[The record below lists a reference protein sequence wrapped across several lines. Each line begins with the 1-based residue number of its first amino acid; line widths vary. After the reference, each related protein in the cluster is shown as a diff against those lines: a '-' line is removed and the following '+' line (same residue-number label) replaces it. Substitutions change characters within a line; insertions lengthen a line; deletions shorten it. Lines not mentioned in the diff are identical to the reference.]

1 MRAPF
6 LLFGPFLLIWLA
18 ATAVWIW
25 AIVDVVKVPDD
36 SMFRAGNKLIWVL
49 VVVLTHVIGAI
60 IYFAVGRPEPGR
72 GSGPGAPLP
81 PPPGTRP

>member
-18 ATAVWIW
+18 ATAFWIW

-36 SMFRAGNKLIWVL
+36 SMFRAGSKLIWIL
-49 VVVLTHVIGAI
+49 VVVFTHVIGAI
-60 IYFAVGRPEPGR
+60 IYFLVGRPEPGR
-72 GSGPGAPLP
+72 RAGPPPP
-81 PPPGTRP
+81 PPPGTLP

>member
-18 ATAVWIW
+18 ATIFWIW

-36 SMFRAGNKLIWVL
+36 SMFRAGNKLIWIL
-49 VVVLTHVIGAI
+49 VVVLAHVIGAI
-60 IYFAVGRPEPGR
+60 IYFLVGRPESGGR
-72 GSGPGAPLP
+72 PGSGAPPP
-81 PPPGTRP
+81 PPPGTVP